1 MKIKEIRMATEAD
14 KRTIPSGCG
23 STSGDGLDK
32 PPC

>member
-14 KRTIPSGCG
+14 KVTKTTGCG
-23 STSGDGLDK
+23 ETSGDGLDK